1 MLKIFNTLSKKKELF
16 KSITDKLINIYV
28 CGVTVSNY
36 CHIGHGRTFYFFDIL
51 INYFKHIGYK
61 CNYVRNITDIDNKLI
76 KKILIKNISLKEI
89 TSKMIL
95 NMFNDFNNLN
105 LKIPD
110 FEPKVT
116 DNIKLIINEI
126 KKLFKYN
133 FAYISI
139 NGDVRFSIKKYLN
152 YSNLFFN
159 QKIDVLKSDFVLW
172 KINKNYNNYGW
183 VSPWGKGIPG
193 WHIGCSV
200 ISNKYFNNCI
210 DIHGGGCDLIF
221 PHHENDLIQSK
232 CLYGKKYLS
241 NYWMHTGMVLN
252 LKGHKLSKSKNNV
265 YWLRDLLKIYHSDV
279 IKFFF
284 MSTHYRKNLYFNI
297 LELEKYKICINKLY
311 LCLDN
316 LNLNISMNK
325 KDFSSFK
332 EFDDLF
338 YNFMNDDFN
347 IPKVYTL
354 IFDMMHE
361 INKFKYNNRYL
372 LASKLACKMKYFS
385 NLIGILNNN
394 VSFYLRN
401 NDNKFIKKIN
411 RLIEVRNLA
420 RKKKKWNIADLLRN
434 RLYKLN
440 VLVKD
445 KKNFTSDWYLK

>member
-159 QKIDVLKSDFVLW
+159 QKIDVLKSDFVL
-172 KINKNYNNYGW
+172 
-183 VSPWGKGIPG
+183 
-193 WHIGCSV
+193 
-200 ISNKYFNNCI
+200 
-210 DIHGGGCDLIF
+210 
-221 PHHENDLIQSK
+221 
-232 CLYGKKYLS
+232 
-241 NYWMHTGMVLN
+241 
-252 LKGHKLSKSKNNV
+252 
-265 YWLRDLLKIYHSDV
+265 
-279 IKFFF
+279 
-284 MSTHYRKNLYFNI
+284 
-297 LELEKYKICINKLY
+297 
-311 LCLDN
+311 
-316 LNLNISMNK
+316 
-325 KDFSSFK
+325 
-332 EFDDLF
+332 
-338 YNFMNDDFN
+338 
-347 IPKVYTL
+347 
-354 IFDMMHE
+354 
-361 INKFKYNNRYL
+361 
-372 LASKLACKMKYFS
+372 
-385 NLIGILNNN
+385 
-394 VSFYLRN
+394 
-401 NDNKFIKKIN
+401 
-411 RLIEVRNLA
+411 
-420 RKKKKWNIADLLRN
+420 
-434 RLYKLN
+434 
-440 VLVKD
+440 
-445 KKNFTSDWYLK
+445 

>member
-1 MLKIFNTLSKKKELF
+1 
-16 KSITDKLINIYV
+16 
-28 CGVTVSNY
+28 
-36 CHIGHGRTFYFFDIL
+36 
-51 INYFKHIGYK
+51 
-61 CNYVRNITDIDNKLI
+61 
-76 KKILIKNISLKEI
+76 
-89 TSKMIL
+89 
-95 NMFNDFNNLN
+95 
-105 LKIPD
+105 
-110 FEPKVT
+110 
-116 DNIKLIINEI
+116 
-126 KKLFKYN
+126 
-133 FAYISI
+133 
-139 NGDVRFSIKKYLN
+139 
-152 YSNLFFN
+152 
-159 QKIDVLKSDFVLW
+159 
-172 KINKNYNNYGW
+172 
-183 VSPWGKGIPG
+183 
-193 WHIGCSV
+193 
-200 ISNKYFNNCI
+200 
-210 DIHGGGCDLIF
+210 
-221 PHHENDLIQSK
+221 
-232 CLYGKKYLS
+232 
-241 NYWMHTGMVLN
+241 
-252 LKGHKLSKSKNNV
+252 
-265 YWLRDLLKIYHSDV
+265 
-279 IKFFF
+279 

-420 RKKKKWNIADLLRN
+420 RKKKK
-434 RLYKLN
+434 
-440 VLVKD
+440 
-445 KKNFTSDWYLK
+445 